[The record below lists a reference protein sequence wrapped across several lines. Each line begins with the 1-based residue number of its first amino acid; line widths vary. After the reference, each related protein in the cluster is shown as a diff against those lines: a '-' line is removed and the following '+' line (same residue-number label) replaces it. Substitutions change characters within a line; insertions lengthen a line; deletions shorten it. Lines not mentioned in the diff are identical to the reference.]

1 MKIRKPIQQ
10 GTALVPCRTKGEN
23 SLKKIGSIAGKV
35 LLALLLILLL
45 LAVFGT
51 AAHAAGL
58 VDDTV
63 DAANEYS
70 KYPLDNYQLDF
81 YVDSGWDWLPW
92 NWLDGIGK
100 QVMYGL
106 YAITNFI
113 WTISLY
119 LSNAT
124 GYLIQEAYS
133 LDFISS
139 TADSIGKNM
148 QTLAGVTTGGLSSEG
163 FYIGFLLILILVVG
177 IYVAYTGLIKRETT
191 KAIHAVVNFVVVF
204 VLSAAFIAYAPDYI
218 GKINEF
224 SADISNASLTLGTK
238 IVLPNSESQGKD
250 SVDLIRDSLF
260 SIQVKQPWL
269 LLQYGNSD
277 VESIGADRVDSLLS
291 TSPDENNGQNRE
303 EIVVEEIEDRENT
316 NLTITKTINRLGTVF
331 FLFIFNIG
339 ISVFVFLLTG
349 IMIFSQML
357 FIIYA
362 MFLPVSFLLSMVPS
376 FEGMSKR
383 AITKLFNTI
392 LTRAGITL
400 IITVAFSISTML
412 YNLSGEYPFFL
423 TAFLQIVTFA
433 GIYFKLGDLMGM
445 FSLQSGDSQSMGSR
459 IMRRPR
465 MLMHAH
471 MHRLQ
476 HKLGRSV
483 AALGAGT
490 AAYHA
495 GKQAG
500 SDQRTIS
507 HSGSSKRTQADHSR
521 PDGQAAPE
529 KESAWK
535 RAGSAVGAAVD
546 TKDKIADT
554 AGQLRE
560 QAKDL
565 PVNAKYALY
574 HGKTQVSE
582 GVRDFT
588 SSVTQTRTARA
599 EQRNAQAESRRQTI
613 AERRAELEQAKQ
625 PQKTASEAPKGTA
638 PVHERPVTAKQPE
651 DFRNRADTAHTE
663 KPAMQPASPSIRE
676 RGQISYGGTV
686 AERASVPM
694 VKTASIHHEQ
704 TPPIRTERQIVPSTS
719 LSHPDERQKAAP
731 TITPAA
737 PRPTRPVQND
747 TVPVIPERKR
757 AAPVVKE
764 SNFTIRRTTA
774 RKEWTKTVTAAA
786 KQKKGEKP

>member
-1 MKIRKPIQQ
+1 MVIHRTSNQQ
-10 GTALVPCRTKGEN
+10 QLPVPYSAKKGL
-23 SLKKIGSIAGKV
+23 SWKMAGKVIGRV

-63 DAANEYS
+63 DTANEYS

-148 QTLAGVTTGGLSSEG
+148 QTLAGVTNSGLSSEG
-163 FYIGFLLILILVVG
+163 FYVGFLLILILVVG

-277 VESIGADRVDSLLS
+277 VESIGADRVERLLS
-291 TSPDENNGQNRE
+291 TSPDENNGQDRE

-331 FLFIFNIG
+331 FLFMFNIG

-349 IMIFSQML
+349 IMIFSQVL

-445 FSLQSGDSQSMGSR
+445 FSLQSGDSQSMGNH

-490 AAYHA
+490 VAYHA

-500 SDQRTIS
+500 SDQRTAS
-507 HSGSSKRTQADHSR
+507 NSSSSKRTQADHSR

-535 RAGSAVGAAVD
+535 RAGSAVGAVAD

-599 EQRNAQAESRRQTI
+599 EQAERRRQTI

-625 PQKTASEAPKGTA
+625 PQQKASETPKGAA

-651 DFRNRADTAHTE
+651 DFRHHAG
-663 KPAMQPASPSIRE
+663 KPAMQPASLSIRE
-676 RGQISYGGTV
+676 RGQVPYGETV
-686 AERASVPM
+686 AEQASVPV
-694 VKTASIHHEQ
+694 VKAASIHHEQ
-704 TPPIRTERQIVPSTS
+704 TPPVRTERQIIPSAS
-719 LSHPDERQKAAP
+719 LSQPNERQKTAP
-731 TITPAA
+731 TITQAT
-737 PRPTRPVQND
+737 PRPARPVQND
-747 TVPVIPERKR
+747 TAPVIPERKR
-757 AAPVVKE
+757 AAPAVKE

-774 RKEWTKTVTAAA
+774 RKEWTKTVKAAA

>member
-1 MKIRKPIQQ
+1 MVIHRTSNRPQFP
-10 GTALVPCRTKGEN
+10 VPYHA
-23 SLKKIGSIAGKV
+23 KKLPWKMAGKVIGRV
-35 LLALLLILLL
+35 LLALLLLLLL

-191 KAIHAVVNFVVVF
+191 KAIHAVVNFVAVF

-277 VESIGADRVDSLLS
+277 VESIGADRVESLLS
-291 TSPDENNGQNRE
+291 TSPNENNGQDRE

-331 FLFIFNIG
+331 FLFMFNIG
-339 ISVFVFLLTG
+339 ISIFVFLLTG
-349 IMIFSQML
+349 IMIFSQVL

-495 GKQAG
+495 GKTSG
-500 SDQRTIS
+500 TSTPE
-507 HSGSSKRTQADHSR
+507 SGSSKRTQADHSR
-521 PDGQAAPE
+521 PNGQAAPE
-529 KESAWK
+529 KESIWK
-535 RAGSAVGAAVD
+535 RAGSAVGTVAD
-546 TKDKIADT
+546 TKDKISDT

-582 GVRDFT
+582 GIRDFT
-588 SSVTQTRTARA
+588 SSVTQTRAARA
-599 EQRNAQAESRRQTI
+599 EQRNAQAERRRQTI

-625 PQKTASEAPKGTA
+625 PQQTASEAPKGAA

-651 DFRNRADTAHTE
+651 DFRHHADTTHTG
-663 KPAMQPASPSIRE
+663 KPAMQPVSPSIRE
-676 RGQISYGGTV
+676 RGQVPYGGTV
-686 AERASVPM
+686 AERASVPV
-694 VKTASIHHEQ
+694 VKAASIHHEQ
-704 TPPIRTERQIVPSTS
+704 IPSARTERQIVPPAS
-719 LSHPDERQKAAP
+719 PDKLEERQKTA
-731 TITPAA
+731 TTPAA
-737 PRPTRPVQND
+737 PRPARPFQND
-747 TVPVIPERKR
+747 TAPVIPEGKR

-774 RKEWTKTVTAAA
+774 RKEWTKTVTAAS

>member
-1 MKIRKPIQQ
+1 M
-10 GTALVPCRTKGEN
+10 
-23 SLKKIGSIAGKV
+23 
-35 LLALLLILLL
+35 
-45 LAVFGT
+45 
-51 AAHAAGL
+51 
-58 VDDTV
+58 
-63 DAANEYS
+63 
-70 KYPLDNYQLDF
+70 
-81 YVDSGWDWLPW
+81 
-92 NWLDGIGK
+92 
-100 QVMYGL
+100 
-106 YAITNFI
+106 
-113 WTISLY
+113 
-119 LSNAT
+119 
-124 GYLIQEAYS
+124 
-133 LDFISS
+133 
-139 TADSIGKNM
+139 
-148 QTLAGVTTGGLSSEG
+148 
-163 FYIGFLLILILVVG
+163 
-177 IYVAYTGLIKRETT
+177 
-191 KAIHAVVNFVVVF
+191 
-204 VLSAAFIAYAPDYI
+204 
-218 GKINEF
+218 
-224 SADISNASLTLGTK
+224 
-238 IVLPNSESQGKD
+238 LPNSESQGKD

-277 VESIGADRVDSLLS
+277 VENLGADRVERLLS
-291 TSPDENNGQNRE
+291 TSPDENNGQDRE

-331 FLFIFNIG
+331 FLFMFNIG

-349 IMIFSQML
+349 IMIFSQVL

-500 SDQRTIS
+500 SDQRTAS
-507 HSGSSKRTQADHSR
+507 SSGSSKRTQADHSR

-535 RAGSAVGAAVD
+535 RAGSAVGAVAD

-574 HGKTQVSE
+574 HRKTQVSE

-588 SSVTQTRTARA
+588 SSVTQTRTART

-625 PQKTASEAPKGTA
+625 PQQRASEVPKGTA

-651 DFRNRADTAHTE
+651 DFRNHTIHAG
-663 KPAMQPASPSIRE
+663 KPAMQPASLSIRE
-676 RGQISYGGTV
+676 RGQVPDGGTV
-686 AERASVPM
+686 AERSSVPV
-694 VKTASIHHEQ
+694 VKAASIHHEQ
-704 TPPIRTERQIVPSTS
+704 IPSVRTERQIVPPAS
-719 LSHPDERQKAAP
+719 PDKPEERQKTTP
-731 TITPAA
+731 TSAA
-737 PRPTRPVQND
+737 PRPARPVQND
-747 TVPVIPERKR
+747 TAPVIPERKR
-757 AAPVVKE
+757 AAPAVKE

>member
-1 MKIRKPIQQ
+1 MMVIHRTSNGQQ
-10 GTALVPCRTKGEN
+10 LPVPYSAKKGL
-23 SLKKIGSIAGKV
+23 SWKIAGKLIGRV

-250 SVDLIRDSLF
+250 SVDLIRDCLF

-277 VESIGADRVDSLLS
+277 MESIGADRVESLLS
-291 TSPDENNGQNRE
+291 TSPDENNGQDRE

-331 FLFIFNIG
+331 FLFMFNIG

-349 IMIFSQML
+349 IMIFSQVL

-495 GKQAG
+495 GKQTG
-500 SDQRTIS
+500 SDQRTAS
-507 HSGSSKRTQADHSR
+507 TSGSSKRTQAER
-521 PDGQAAPE
+521 
-529 KESAWK
+529 
-535 RAGSAVGAAVD
+535 
-546 TKDKIADT
+546 
-554 AGQLRE
+554 
-560 QAKDL
+560 
-565 PVNAKYALY
+565 
-574 HGKTQVSE
+574 
-582 GVRDFT
+582 
-588 SSVTQTRTARA
+588 
-599 EQRNAQAESRRQTI
+599 RRQTI

-625 PQKTASEAPKGTA
+625 PQQTASEAPKGAA

-651 DFRNRADTAHTE
+651 DFRNYANTTHTG
-663 KPAMQPASPSIRE
+663 KPAIQPASPSIRE
-676 RGQISYGGTV
+676 RGQISCGGTV
-686 AERASVPM
+686 AERSSVPV
-694 VKTASIHHEQ
+694 VKAASIHHEQ
-704 TPPIRTERQIVPSTS
+704 TPPVRTERQVVPPASPDK
-719 LSHPDERQKAAP
+719 PDERQK
-731 TITPAA
+731 TTTTPAA
-737 PRPTRPVQND
+737 PHPTRPVQND
-747 TVPVIPERKR
+747 TALVIPERKR

-774 RKEWTKTVTAAA
+774 RKEWTKTVQAAA

>member
-1 MKIRKPIQQ
+1 MVIHRTSNRQQ
-10 GTALVPCRTKGEN
+10 FTVPYHTKKGL
-23 SLKKIGSIAGKV
+23 SWKMAGKVIGRV

-277 VESIGADRVDSLLS
+277 VESIGSDRVESLLS
-291 TSPDENNGQNRE
+291 TSPDENNGQDRE

-331 FLFIFNIG
+331 FLFMFNIG
-339 ISVFVFLLTG
+339 ISIFVFLLTG
-349 IMIFSQML
+349 IMIFSQVL

-490 AAYHA
+490 VAYHA

-500 SDQRTIS
+500 SDQRTAS

-535 RAGSAVGAAVD
+535 RAGSAVGAVAD
-546 TKDKIADT
+546 AKDKIADT

-588 SSVTQTRTARA
+588 SSVTQTRTART

-625 PQKTASEAPKGTA
+625 PQMTASESPKGAA
-638 PVHERPVTAKQPE
+638 PVHERPVTAKQTE

-676 RGQISYGGTV
+676 RGQVPYGGTV
-686 AERASVPM
+686 AERSSVPV
-694 VKTASIHHEQ
+694 VKAASIHHEQ
-704 TPPIRTERQIVPSTS
+704 TPPVRAERQIVPPASPDK
-719 LSHPDERQKAAP
+719 PDERQKVAP
-731 TITPAA
+731 TVTPTA
-737 PRPTRPVQND
+737 PRPARPVQND
-747 TVPVIPERKR
+747 TAPVIPERKR
-757 AAPVVKE
+757 ITPAVKE

-774 RKEWTKTVTAAA
+774 RKEWTKTVTAAS